1 MIHLFN
7 RRELLISYDL
17 RQVDALRELLRA
29 NRIDCIVKVS
39 GPRSAASLG
48 AGRSRIY
55 SFGPNRNPDRYTV
68 YVHRADWEYA
78 LHLLRTL

>member
-55 SFGPNRNPDRYTV
+55 SFGSNRNPDRYTV
-68 YVHRADWEYA
+68 YVHRADWEYS

>member
-17 RQVDALRELLRA
+17 RQELLRA

-68 YVHRADWEYA
+68 YVHKADWEYA
-78 LHLLRTL
+78 LHLLRTP

>member
-39 GPRSAASLG
+39 GPRLAAALG

-68 YVHRADWEYA
+68 YVHKADWEYA
-78 LHLLRTL
+78 LHLLRTP

>member
-7 RRELLISYDL
+7 RRELRISYDL

-55 SFGPNRNPDRYTV
+55 SFSPNRNPDRYTV
-68 YVHRADWEYA
+68 YVHKADWEYA